1 MVVFD
6 ITRDTIDREPTEL
19 CISCS
24 TFQEYIIS
32 YMRMDIHNYM
42 YSALRKC
49 YLALVM
55 KLSLYE
61 VTTFI
66 VFTLRVIKR
75 KFCVN
80 YTTSFFDLF
89 YFAVSFS
96 ANSLKTSL

>member
-1 MVVFD
+1 
-6 ITRDTIDREPTEL
+6 
-19 CISCS
+19 
-24 TFQEYIIS
+24 
-32 YMRMDIHNYM
+32 M

-49 YLALVM
+49 YLPLVM

-80 YTTSFFDLF
+80 HTTSFFDLF

-96 ANSLKTSL
+96 ANSLKNVIVTYD